1 MCGIAGIVH
10 HQSRQGVDRQLIESM
25 LNAMVHRGPDDAGC
39 YVDRYVGLGHRRL
52 SIVDRSCGHQPM
64 CNEDGTV
71 WITFNGEI
79 YNFRSLRE
87 ELLANGHTFKTHSDT
102 EVIVHLYEDLGEH
115 CVHRLQGMFAFMI
128 WDSRKEQVFIAR
140 DRLGIKP
147 LYYWLGNGG
156 LAVAS
161 ELKALFLVPGFSR
174 EIDLQALHEY
184 LTFGYTIAP
193 NTILQ
198 GVSKLEPGHLMVV
211 RNGSLQIK
219 QYWNLDYSK
228 KTDASE
234 QDLVD
239 EFSSRLTNCVRN
251 HLIGEVPI
259 GILLSGGLDST
270 AVTALVA
277 QFGGN
282 RLKTFSV
289 GYADH
294 GFDVDERAYARMAAQ
309 AFQTEHHEVAITPET
324 YRDTLEEYVW
334 HMDEPMADPA
344 SIPLYCVSKLAKDH
358 VKVVLSGE
366 GSDELLAGYSFW
378 MAQKGLDRAR
388 LFRTL
393 PRWLRSSLIRPL
405 NDAVF
410 RSARLSRYMTMSDR
424 PVSDYFQFAPAHM
437 SHGLPDAAKRAL
449 YGPRLSSENL
459 RPSLERVIESYRQ
472 ASSFTFLDQML
483 YVYTKQWMPDDLL
496 LKADKMTMA
505 HSLELRVPFLDHTL
519 VEFAAGLPENMK
531 MRAHRNGTFTTKHI
545 LRQALAGKVPDEILH
560 RKKLGFN
567 VALPLY
573 LSGSLKNMAH
583 DLFGSQLFRQS
594 GLFNTEKLREFVKL
608 HGEGSDLTTSI
619 WPALVFALW
628 HRRFMGSPAAF

>member
-1 MCGIAGIVH
+1 
-10 HQSRQGVDRQLIESM
+10 
-25 LNAMVHRGPDDAGC
+25 
-39 YVDRYVGLGHRRL
+39 
-52 SIVDRSCGHQPM
+52 
-64 CNEDGTV
+64 
-71 WITFNGEI
+71 
-79 YNFRSLRE
+79 
-87 ELLANGHTFKTHSDT
+87 
-102 EVIVHLYEDLGEH
+102 
-115 CVHRLQGMFAFMI
+115 
-128 WDSRKEQVFIAR
+128 
-140 DRLGIKP
+140 
-147 LYYWLGNGG
+147 
-156 LAVAS
+156 
-161 ELKALFLVPGFSR
+161 
-174 EIDLQALHEY
+174 
-184 LTFGYTIAP
+184 
-193 NTILQ
+193 
-198 GVSKLEPGHLMVV
+198 
-211 RNGSLQIK
+211 
-219 QYWNLDYSK
+219 
-228 KTDASE
+228 
-234 QDLVD
+234 
-239 EFSSRLTNCVRN
+239 
-251 HLIGEVPI
+251 
-259 GILLSGGLDST
+259 
-270 AVTALVA
+270 
-277 QFGGN
+277 
-282 RLKTFSV
+282 
-289 GYADH
+289 
-294 GFDVDERAYARMAAQ
+294 MAAQ

-324 YRDTLEEYVW
+324 FRDTLEEYVW

-410 RSARLSRYMTMSDR
+410 KSARLSRYLAMSDR

-608 HGEGSDLTTSI
+608 HGEASDLTTSI